1 MNRKNFMIPI
11 FIAAAIVFI
20 IGVCLNIYLEFDNS
34 LRSSVEQF
42 DSDSEFVEEQSK
54 QTSEGYLTVFDHA
67 GVTHFQ
73 YEGEIIIENDGS
85 NGQPINIQIY
95 IPNEDPSYQLKE
107 QIYE

>member
-73 YEGEIIIENDGS
+73 YEGEIIIEMMVQTANLS
-85 NGQPINIQIY
+85 IFKYTSLMRILRIN
-95 IPNEDPSYQLKE
+95 
-107 QIYE
+107 